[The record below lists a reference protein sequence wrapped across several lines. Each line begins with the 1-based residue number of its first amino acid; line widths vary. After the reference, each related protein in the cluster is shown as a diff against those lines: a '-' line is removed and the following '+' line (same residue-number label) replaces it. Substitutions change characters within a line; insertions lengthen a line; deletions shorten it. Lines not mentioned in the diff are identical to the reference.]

1 MWVGLVLGV
10 LCAVLGLSGS
20 LLVYDDVLVK
30 LIDPPPFANTQ
41 GSILPLG
48 VIVSTAR
55 DAAQEKGVNAG
66 QIQIT
71 FPKKPAE
78 AVAVRVGQISPM
90 GNMGMQPGRDGAAR
104 GEQHRR
110 GERGRGAQGGGQGGL
125 QMFIDPVS
133 GQVLETRTAIGPGI
147 VRFAHQL
154 HGNFLMGRDGR
165 AMIVGWLGVAM
176 LLLGASGLVLWW
188 PRRGQWKYAFVVRA
202 TAQGLRFH
210 RELHAAVGIWIFLI
224 FMVVSYSGLVL
235 SWPQLLGPGGPS
247 PRDMPKVVPGNT
259 APIGPDRALALAKA
273 AMPGVEPDGI
283 TLPARY
289 DQPISVAFLVHDAV
303 RASVLVD
310 PWTDKVIAVR
320 DNSSSFL
327 AWMRPV
333 HQGIGLGVVW
343 RFLVFLSGLVPTLFV
358 VTGIIMWL
366 KKRRRHVPMT
376 ATLDEISPDDL
387 EDEPE

>member
-1 MWVGLVLGV
+1 MKFAAVRHTLFTIHMWVGLILGV

-30 LIDPPPFANTQ
+30 LIDPPPFATTQ
-41 GSILPLG
+41 GAPLPLG
-48 VIVSTAR
+48 MIASAAR
-55 DAAQEKGVNAG
+55 RAAQEKGVDPG
-66 QIQIT
+66 QLQIT
-71 FPKKPAE
+71 FPKAPAE

-90 GNMGMQPGRDGAAR
+90 GNMGLQPR
-104 GEQHRR
+104 
-110 GERGRGAQGGGQGGL
+110 ERRGAQGRGPGGL
-125 QMFIDPVS
+125 QVFIDPVS

-154 HGNFLMGRDGR
+154 HGNFLMGRQGR
-165 AMIVGWLGVAM
+165 AIVVGWLGVAM

-188 PRRGQWKYAFVVRA
+188 PRRGQWKYAFFVRA

-210 RELHAAVGIWIFLI
+210 RELHATVGIWIFVV
-224 FMVVSYSGLVL
+224 FMIVSYSGLVL
-235 SWPQLLGPGGPS
+235 SWPQLLGPVGPG
-247 PRDMPKVVPGNT
+247 PRDVPRVAPGVT

-273 AMPGVEPDGI
+273 ALPGTEPSGI
-283 TLPARY
+283 TLPARA

-310 PWTDKVIAVR
+310 PWSDRVIAVR

-333 HQGIGLGVVW
+333 HQAMGLGVVW

-358 VTGIIMWL
+358 ITGIIMWL

-387 EDEPE
+387 DDEPA